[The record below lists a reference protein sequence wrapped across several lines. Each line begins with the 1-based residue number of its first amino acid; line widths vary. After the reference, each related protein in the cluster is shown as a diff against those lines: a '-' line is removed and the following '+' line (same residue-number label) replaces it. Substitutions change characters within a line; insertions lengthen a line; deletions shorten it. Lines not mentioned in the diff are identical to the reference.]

1 MFENVDGDADGI
13 AEVRC
18 GGHHGDDEHH
28 DDAAGHVGGAFGE
41 GIPMYGNAPPAC
53 AVAGGV
59 CDCCCIIGDI
69 AGYAL
74 DWPYPLALAP
84 CCCCCRGS

>member
-1 MFENVDGDADGI
+1 MVDNVVDAVRI
-13 AEVRC
+13 AGVHC
-18 GGHHGDDEHH
+18 IGGQHGDDGHH

-41 GIPMYGNAPPAC
+41 GIPMYENAPPAW
-53 AVAGGV
+53 AVAGRV
-59 CDCCCIIGDI
+59 CDCCGIIWDI

>member
-28 DDAAGHVGGAFGE
+28 DDAAGHVGGAVGE
-41 GIPMYGNAPPAC
+41 GIPMYGNAPPA
-53 AVAGGV
+53 
-59 CDCCCIIGDI
+59 
-69 AGYAL
+69 
-74 DWPYPLALAP
+74 
-84 CCCCCRGS
+84 